1 MSNRLE
7 LPGIGFVVGED
18 SWVGFCA
25 EGVKMNCDD
34 NKENEAAKK
43 GGEGVV
49 ELRAAFRR
57 MERVEGEGREGRFH
71 ESTGLWSEL

>member
-1 MSNRLE
+1 MN
-7 LPGIGFVVGED
+7 GND
-18 SWVGFCA
+18 S
-25 EGVKMNCDD
+25 E
-34 NKENEAAKK
+34 ENEAAKK

-57 MERVEGEGREGRFH
+57 VERVEGEGREGRFH

>member
-18 SWVGFCA
+18 GWVGFCA
-25 EGVKMNCDD
+25 EGVKMNGNDSE
-34 NKENEAAKK
+34 ENEAAKN

-57 MERVEGEGREGRFH
+57 GERRKI
-71 ESTGLWSEL
+71 S

>member
-18 SWVGFCA
+18 GWVGFCA
-25 EGVKMNCDD
+25 EGVKMNGHDSE
-34 NKENEAAKK
+34 ENEAAKK

-57 MERVEGEGREGRFH
+57 VERVEGEGREGRFH